1 MQFSVDTKRQ
11 VMVVEDGGGA
21 REIPLYSREAFSLLS
36 QTWLKVGWS
45 LKHIYTFTWLG
56 RPLIQLPEDMLRIQ
70 EVIYRLQPD
79 CIIETGVAHG
89 GSLVFYASLCHAL
102 GKGRVVGV
110 DIEIR
115 PHNRVEIEKHPLAG
129 YITLIEGDSTA
140 PEILDQVMSLVSP
153 GDRVMVVLDS
163 DHSRQHVFNELN
175 AYRDLVTPG
184 AYLVATDGI
193 VRDLADVPRGEEYL
207 RGGSPT
213 EAVAEFIKA
222 NPDFELKPPD
232 WQFNESQLTDWITH
246 WPDAWLLRK

>member
-1 MQFSVDTKRQ
+1 MQFSVDSQRQ
-11 VMVVEDGGGA
+11 VVRIEDGEGT
-21 REIPLYSREAFSLLS
+21 REIPLYSKEAFSLLS

-45 LKHIYTFTWLG
+45 LRHIYTFTWLG

-89 GSLVFYASLCHAL
+89 GSLVFYASICHAL
-102 GKGRVVGV
+102 GKGRVIGV

-115 PHNRVEIEKHPLAG
+115 PRNRVEIEKHPLAA

-140 PEILDQVMSLVSP
+140 PATLNQVKSLVNAT
-153 GDRVMVVLDS
+153 DKVMVVLDS
-163 DHSRQHVFNELN
+163 DHSRQHVLNELN

-213 EAVAEFIKA
+213 EAVAEFLPA
-222 NPDFELKPPD
+222 NPDFALKPPD
-232 WQFNESQLTDWITH
+232 WLFNESQVTDWITH